1 MTLLPIKLP
10 SGFYRNGTDYEQSN
24 RWRDGSLVRWRDGS
38 LRPVGGWRD
47 RKIGQTEYGPQ
58 IVANDHFISEAVWDL
73 QAGWSIASNQ
83 CTYDKLILTFDAG
96 DTAVVD
102 YAADTI
108 TIAGHNLDNGDR
120 VYYEVPASPAYAIGG
135 LVDGYYYY
143 VKNVTANTFQL
154 CATLGGTAINF
165 TYPLSITFDADDVT
179 IFDAANDKF
188 IASNTFADGDQ
199 VTYTNGGGEDIG
211 GLTNNSQYYIVNSSA
226 TEFKVSAT
234 SGGTAIDLTAALNV
248 DFDGDDAAVVDTT
261 NDKIIVAN
269 TFTDG
274 DEVTYTAHLAAIGGL
289 TDGASYF
296 IINATA
302 SEFQL
307 STTSGGAAVTLTN
320 NYEITVDATDTAIV
334 DITNNKFVIAN
345 TFTSG
350 DKVTYDVNGGTAIA
364 GLTDGTEYFVIN
376 ASPTQF
382 ALSATAGGTAIDLTA
397 VGTGT
402 THKLRQDIGSTH
414 NIRKDIGDSHKF
426 ERDIQTGHTM
436 TCVST
441 KSLVQTIPS
450 GDIVADHKY
459 HLEVD
464 IATNTGAGFT
474 IKSNYFNDVVV
485 SGNNTTTQYVNF
497 TTPSTVNTDLEIEI
511 KPANTSCDI
520 TLESIRVRKVN
531 APRAIHTWES
541 LDNSAWIS
549 TASYSNLLATTS
561 GNVRYDIT
569 PYNLS
574 EGIEDAQLGSGYG
587 SGFYGLGG
595 YGQPRQNL
603 GVYSEA
609 TTWALD
615 NFGEVL
621 VACSYDDGKLYDWP
635 LAVTDGADVV
645 TNGTFATDSDWT
657 KGANWTIA
665 GGAGT
670 YTSGAVNAIEQDV
683 TTDAESVYQIDIR
696 LLPADVL
703 TDPRAKVK
711 ITGVNTSTVLLNDT
725 IGTGDHSFRVD
736 IDDTSVT
743 VSVEPDNASTDDFTV
758 DNIVMKKKPV
768 AQVIANAPTS
778 NLGLVVTEERF
789 LVALGAGGNPRKVQW
804 CDREARTTWTPA
816 ATNEAGDI
824 ELQTTGQ
831 IMQAVRTRGQTLIV
845 TDVDAHAMRYL
856 GPPYVY
862 GFERVGTSCGA
873 ISRKAAVDV
882 DMGIFWMGQGGFY
895 RFDGNTVQEIPCE
908 VRDFIFDDFN
918 SGQQSKIWGY
928 ANSEFAEIWWYY
940 PSSGSVEVDRY
951 VGYNYRENFW
961 IIGEMER
968 TCGAS
973 RGVFRYPILGDMYGT
988 MHDHEVGV
996 NKDGATVYAETGPIS
1011 LGNGD
1016 NTMQVMQVIPDE
1028 ITQGDVEMYFKTRF
1042 HPNDVERVYG
1052 PFTPSNPTSAR
1063 FQGRQIRMKIQE
1075 DRLTPWRVGTMR
1087 LDVVARGRR

>member
-73 QAGWSIASNQ
+73 QAGWSIASDQ

-108 TIAGHNLDNGDR
+108 NITGHNLDNGDR

-248 DFDGDDAAVVDTT
+248 DFDGDDAAVVDTA

-364 GLTDGTEYFVIN
+364 GLADGTEYFVIN

-382 ALSATAGGTAIDLTA
+382 ALSVTAGGTAIDLTA

-464 IATNTGAGFT
+464 IATNTGAGFV
-474 IKSNYFNDVVV
+474 IKSNYFTDVFV

-635 LAVTDGADVV
+635 LAVADGADVV

-657 KGANWTIA
+657 KGAN
-665 GGAGT
+665 
-670 YTSGAVNAIEQDV
+670 
-683 TTDAESVYQIDIR
+683 
-696 LLPADVL
+696 
-703 TDPRAKVK
+703 
-711 ITGVNTSTVLLNDT
+711 
-725 IGTGDHSFRVD
+725 
-736 IDDTSVT
+736 
-743 VSVEPDNASTDDFTV
+743 
-758 DNIVMKKKPV
+758 
-768 AQVIANAPTS
+768 
-778 NLGLVVTEERF
+778 
-789 LVALGAGGNPRKVQW
+789 
-804 CDREARTTWTPA
+804 
-816 ATNEAGDI
+816 
-824 ELQTTGQ
+824 
-831 IMQAVRTRGQTLIV
+831 
-845 TDVDAHAMRYL
+845 
-856 GPPYVY
+856 
-862 GFERVGTSCGA
+862 
-873 ISRKAAVDV
+873 
-882 DMGIFWMGQGGFY
+882 
-895 RFDGNTVQEIPCE
+895 
-908 VRDFIFDDFN
+908 
-918 SGQQSKIWGY
+918 
-928 ANSEFAEIWWYY
+928 
-940 PSSGSVEVDRY
+940 
-951 VGYNYRENFW
+951 
-961 IIGEMER
+961 
-968 TCGAS
+968 
-973 RGVFRYPILGDMYGT
+973 
-988 MHDHEVGV
+988 
-996 NKDGATVYAETGPIS
+996 
-1011 LGNGD
+1011 
-1016 NTMQVMQVIPDE
+1016 
-1028 ITQGDVEMYFKTRF
+1028 
-1042 HPNDVERVYG
+1042 
-1052 PFTPSNPTSAR
+1052 
-1063 FQGRQIRMKIQE
+1063 
-1075 DRLTPWRVGTMR
+1075 
-1087 LDVVARGRR
+1087 